1 MTVNLKPYVYK
12 KKANPALDAEF
23 AGGKDYGWVRPSQD
37 SIFWR
42 SGLHW
47 YVVSL
52 AEVQRIFRRVEPVY
66 GKLCCGGNSFIME
79 KLVLILK
86 DGTEL
91 NHYKKENLEQK
102 QVAALVYIDNYDEA
116 LDSISLFVRSVSPF
130 RHIHPALNTTV

>member
-52 AEVQRIFRRVEPVY
+52 AEVQRIFRRVEQVV
-66 GKLCCGGNSFIME
+66 GRLCCGGQNFVIE
-79 KLVLILK
+79 RLVLILK
-86 DGTEL
+86 DGSEVVI
-91 NHYKKENLEQK
+91 HIGDDVQP
-102 QVAALVYIDNYDEA
+102 AAEA
-116 LDSISLFVRSVSPF
+116 LLQALKDT
-130 RHIHPALNTTV
+130 HPELEYGVQK